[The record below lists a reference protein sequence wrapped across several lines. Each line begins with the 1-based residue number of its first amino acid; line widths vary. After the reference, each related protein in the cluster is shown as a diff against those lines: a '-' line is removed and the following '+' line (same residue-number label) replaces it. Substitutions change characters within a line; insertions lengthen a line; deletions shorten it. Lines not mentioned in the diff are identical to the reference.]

1 MSFRVSK
8 HSDSVKKLPT
18 FSSFCLY
25 EAFFHQNSKHCHH
38 IMKVAR
44 LMIVRLLF
52 LKLTYNEGMGV
63 LWRFSLQTYFR
74 GKLAIIALIEGYY
87 QRRYMVFFRTFLHDT
102 SRKKPYCMRS
112 ATEKKVSW
120 GKVFN
125 QVLPRP
131 LIRPW

>member
-1 MSFRVSK
+1 MMSFRVSK
-8 HSDSVKKLPT
+8 HSDTVKRLPT
-18 FSSFCLY
+18 FSIFCLY

-52 LKLTYNEGMGV
+52 LKLIYNEGMGV

-102 SRKKPYCMRS
+102 SRKNRNAWGALPTRKFLG
-112 ATEKKVSW
+112 EKFS
-120 GKVFN
+120 
-125 QVLPRP
+125 
-131 LIRPW
+131 IRCCQGH